1 MSVIESMLDML
12 FPPRC
17 PSCLRITEP
26 KGTGGRGLFCE
37 TCAVSVEKCTEPL
50 CTVCG
55 LPLPGDGPGRKCGQC
70 LEKPLPVERIV
81 TPYLY
86 GGAVASAVLRLKTS
100 STVWVGRMLGMRLF
114 QSAPAR
120 DSYDLVVPVPLHPAT
135 QRLRGHN
142 QAGVL
147 ARIVARESGHPLE
160 RGVLVR
166 TMKTPDQRRLTKK
179 QRFMAV
185 RGAFAVPEGKTSIVK
200 GARVLL
206 MDDVVTTGATACE
219 CAAALIRAKAASVQ
233 VLALARTPPA
243 WWS

>member
-1 MSVIESMLDML
+1 MSIRRQMD
-12 FPPRC
+12 
-17 PSCLRITEP
+17 TE
-26 KGTGGRGLFCE
+26 GGGIFCE

-50 CTVCG
+50 CTGCG
-55 LPLPGDGPGRKCGQC
+55 IPLPGDGPGRICGQC
-70 LEKPLPVERIV
+70 LQKPLPVERIV

-100 STVWVGRMLGMRLF
+100 STVWVGRMLGMRLS
-114 QSAPAR
+114 QCAPAA
-120 DSYDLVVPVPLHPAT
+120 DSYDFVVPVPLHFAT
-135 QRLRGHN
+135 QKLRGHN
-142 QAGVL
+142 QAEVL
-147 ARIVARESGHPLE
+147 ARIVARESGHPME

-166 TMKTPDQRRLTKK
+166 TRETPDQRRLTKK

-185 RGAFAVPEGKTSIVK
+185 RGAFRVPEGKTGIVK

-206 MDDVVTTGATACE
+206 VDDVVTTGATACE
-219 CAAALIRAKAASVQ
+219 CAAALIRAQAASVQ